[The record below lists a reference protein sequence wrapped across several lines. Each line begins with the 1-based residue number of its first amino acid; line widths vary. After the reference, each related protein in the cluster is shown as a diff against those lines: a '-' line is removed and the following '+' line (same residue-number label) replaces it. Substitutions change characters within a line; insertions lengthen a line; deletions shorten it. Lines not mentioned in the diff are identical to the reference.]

1 MIKPMKMAA
10 LPVMLL
16 SALFSSQAF
25 ADDLGDKLAN
35 AVCWNL
41 TANQSY
47 TLSTQDEQ
55 NWTQKPI
62 QGIMQYVTGPQ
73 TVAAVFAKQPSRND
87 GSCTLTT
94 TYSGVIITCDRYDVI
109 KSGATLTMRNK
120 TNCKP

>member
-1 MIKPMKMAA
+1 MKMVA
-10 LPVMLL
+10 LPVVLL
-16 SALFSSQAF
+16 SSLFASQAF

-35 AVCWNL
+35 SVCWNL

-55 NWTQKPI
+55 NWQQKQI
-62 QGIMQYVTGPQ
+62 RGTKQHETGPQ

-87 GSCTLTT
+87 GTCTLTT

>member
-1 MIKPMKMAA
+1 MIKTMKMVA

-16 SALFSSQAF
+16 SSLFASQAF

-35 AVCWNL
+35 AVCWSL
-41 TANQSY
+41 KVNQSY

-62 QGIMQYVTGPQ
+62 QGIKQYVNGPQ
-73 TVAAVFAKQPSRND
+73 TIAATFAKQPSRND
-87 GSCTLTT
+87 GSCMLTT
-94 TYSGVIITCDRYDVI
+94 TFSGAIITCDRYDVI
-109 KSGATLTMRNK
+109 KSGATLTMKNK